1 MFLRVVTMGDFV
13 DGELYFT
20 ALVETGVL
28 VVRSVVVVCAV
39 DVCIGVVS
47 SVFVIRERNFDLLH
61 VIF

>member
-28 VVRSVVVVCAV
+28 VVRSVVVVCVV

-47 SVFVIRERNFDLLH
+47 SVFVCKREKF
-61 VIF
+61 